1 MNSTR
6 IASVVAAASLV
17 LSAPLALAGEAR
29 DLLARMEQAA
39 RTLDY
44 DGVFVYQRG
53 DQLDSLRIV
62 HQARDGMVRERLV
75 ALSGVPREIIRSDR
89 EVRCYLPDES
99 AVMVEH
105 RRADNRNFP
114 ALVPESLATLEA
126 NYRLKTGKDGRVA
139 GRKARLVDIQPRDGY
154 RYGYRLWADNQTG
167 LLLKASLH
175 DNKGTAIEQYLFTSL
190 TVGKPVANSE
200 LEPQNPGK
208 NFSWRRSEAAASVSP
223 PSRWQAQTLPA
234 GYKLTN
240 QSVRQLPGRKQ
251 PVEHLVFSDGLSV
264 ISAFIE
270 PAGSSKTAPTGMT
283 HMGAVHVY
291 GRVRDKHQITVVGE
305 APAAAVDMIGES
317 LAPAP

>member
-1 MNSTR
+1 MKLPVR
-6 IASVVAAASLV
+6 ILVVL
-17 LSAPLALAGEAR
+17 LALAAPIVHASEASR
-29 DLLARMEQAA
+29 LLTRMEQAA

-62 HQARDGMVRERLV
+62 HQVRGTMVRERLV
-75 ALSGVPREIIRSDR
+75 ALSGAPREIVRSDR

-105 RRADNRNFP
+105 RRADSRNFP
-114 ALVPESLATLEA
+114 ALLPESLTALEA

-139 GRKARLVDIQPRDGY
+139 GRKARPVIIKPRDGY
-154 RYGYRLWADNQTG
+154 RYGYQLWADTETG

-175 DNKGTAIEQYLFTSL
+175 DEQGAVIEQYLFTTLS
-190 TVGKPVANSE
+190 VGKPVADSE
-200 LEPQNPGK
+200 LEPQTPGK
-208 NFSWRRSEAAASVSP
+208 NLVWQRPEATEVATITN
-223 PSRWQAQTLPA
+223 RWQAKPPA
-234 GYKLTN
+234 GYKLTS
-240 QSVRQLPGRKQ
+240 QHLRKLPGRKQ
-251 PVEHLVFSDGLSV
+251 PLTHLVYSDGLSV
-264 ISAFIE
+264 ISAFVE
-270 PAGSSKTAPTGMT
+270 PAGKAPATGLT

-291 GRVRDKHQITVVGE
+291 GRARDSHQITVVGE